1 MRSRRPASPTQS
13 FPRSAESPTDTKK
26 PPISSWRRF
35 SAGTDFQLAS
45 STHELKSNSPSSA
58 ELCEDKPLYY
68 FRPFRNSDPPKLA
81 NLWNRQAAQRGL
93 AQPISAELLERC
105 LFSCPTFER
114 EGLIVATRDDMIAG
128 FVHVGFG
135 STEDRCGLCTD
146 LGTICMLM
154 VDPTIETLAG
164 VEGRLGSELLA
175 HGEQYLR
182 DHGATVLYAGS
193 IQPLE
198 TFYLGLYGGSELPG
212 ILASD
217 VEALAFYQ
225 RYDYEA
231 IDRVCVLHCDLD
243 RVRPTFDR
251 RQLRL
256 RREMQV
262 TASYDPPATSWWDA
276 VTASGLERTR
286 FDLICPADSSVLASV
301 EFWNMEPLASSWGIR
316 AAGMTNLTVNSD
328 RRRAG
333 IATRILSEAFR
344 SLKTE
349 GITQVEAQ
357 TMTENQPARAL
368 YESLGFVQ
376 IDEGVVLRKK
386 PPNP

>member
-1 MRSRRPASPTQS
+1 MQASRCEIVGSRATPVLT
-13 FPRSAESPTDTKK
+13 
-26 PPISSWRRF
+26 PPNRVTYRD
-35 SAGTDFQLAS
+35 GQDVVFQQKQWTS
-45 STHELKSNSPSSA
+45 GLKSNSPCSA
-58 ELCEDKPLYY
+58 EPYEDSSLYH
-68 FRPFRNSDPPKLA
+68 FRPFRNTDPPKLA

-105 LFSCPTFER
+105 IFSRPTFER
-114 EGLIVATRDDMIAG
+114 DGLIVAARDDMIAG

-135 STEDRCGLCTD
+135 STEDRCELCTD
-146 LGTICMLM
+146 LGATCMLM
-154 VDPTIETLAG
+154 VDPTIETLG
-164 VEGRLGSELLA
+164 DVEGQLGSELLA
-175 HGEQYLR
+175 HGERYLR
-182 DHGATVLYAGS
+182 TRGATVLYAGS
-193 IQPLE
+193 IQPLD

-225 RYDYEA
+225 RHDYEP

-286 FDLICPADSSVLASV
+286 FDLICTADSSVLASV

-344 SLKTE
+344 SLKAE
-349 GITQVEAQ
+349 GVTQVEAQ
-357 TMTENQPARAL
+357 TMGENQPARAL

-386 PPNP
+386 PQNP